1 MIHVEGKYFKPQNS
15 MALCSRIMV
24 QTKIPRSGKKT
35 VLLITVIVVGLS
47 AYFLLSLYFFPKFYL
62 SNSPKTQ
69 AKPFISDVVFPSS
82 EVHLGKP
89 FQASVTA
96 VNHGDN
102 ADIQLVSISFPNL
115 TNTKDAAV
123 RVTSTN
129 FTQEPILIQQGDDI
143 GSSYRGLADT
153 IPAKYPSIQF
163 YSRPWKSGVFYGA
176 QFEISPP
183 SAGKFTIL
191 IKAVALP
198 YIDTSSHYPYSG
210 VMDFQR
216 EYVIPYSVNVIM
228 P

>member
-1 MIHVEGKYFKPQNS
+1 
-15 MALCSRIMV
+15 MV

-35 VLLITVIVVGLS
+35 ILLITVIVVGLS
-47 AYFLLSLYFFPKFYL
+47 TYFLLSLYFFPKFYL
-62 SNSPKTQ
+62 SHSPKSQ
-69 AKPFISDVVFPSS
+69 AKPFISDVVLPSS
-82 EVHLGKP
+82 EVHLGEP

-129 FTQEPILIQQGDDI
+129 FTQNPLLIQHGDDI

-163 YSRPWKSGVFYGA
+163 YSRPWKSGMFYGA
-176 QFEISPP
+176 QLEISPP

-198 YIDTSSHYPYSG
+198 HIDSSSHYPHSG
-210 VMDFQR
+210 IMDFQR
-216 EYVIPYSVNVIM
+216 EFVTPYSVNVIM